1 MCEGSMAM
9 SASILGS
16 PSVSQPRRE
25 ATVAEWAEPSWKPLY
40 RAAGVAALLSIAFT
54 LLAIVVFIANPPP
67 TTITAWFALFQRNA
81 LLGLINLDLLMLAT
95 YVLMGVIYIAL
106 YGALHRGHAPAIA
119 LAAICGLV
127 SITTYIA
134 SNSAF
139 NMLILSGKYV
149 AATTDVQRAELRAAG
164 QAMLAI
170 WQGTAYDVSYVLGGV
185 ATLLVAAVML
195 RSRVFGR
202 VTAYVGLVLGVLTLV
217 PATAGM
223 VGLYLSLISLIP
235 TVVWF
240 VLLGWRFF
248 QLAAQPAQPGVDAPD
263 VMPTA

>member
-1 MCEGSMAM
+1 M

-16 PSVSQPRRE
+16 PPVSQPRRE
-25 ATVAEWAEPSWKPLY
+25 LTVAERAEPAWKPLY

-67 TTITAWFALFQRNA
+67 TSISAWFALFQRNA

-95 YVLMGVIYIAL
+95 YVLMGVIYLAL
-106 YGALHRGHAPAIA
+106 YGALHRGHAPAMA
-119 LAAICGLV
+119 LATICGLV

-134 SNSAF
+134 SNTAF
-139 NMLILSGKYV
+139 NMLVLSGQYA
-149 AATTDVQRAELRAAG
+149 AATTDARRAELRAAG

-195 RSRVFGR
+195 RSHVFSR
-202 VTAYVGLVLGVLTLV
+202 ATAYVGLVLGALMLV
-217 PATAGM
+217 PATAGTI
-223 VGLYLSLISLIP
+223 GLYLSLISLIP
-235 TVVWF
+235 TVVWLG
-240 VLLGWRFF
+240 LLGWRFF
-248 QLAAQPAQPGVDAPD
+248 QLAAQPAQPGAGAPD
-263 VMPTA
+263 VIPTA